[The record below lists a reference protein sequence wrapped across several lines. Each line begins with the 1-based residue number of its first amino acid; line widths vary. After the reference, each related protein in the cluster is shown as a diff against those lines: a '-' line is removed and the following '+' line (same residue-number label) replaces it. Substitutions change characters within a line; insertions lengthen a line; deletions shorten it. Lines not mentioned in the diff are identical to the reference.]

1 MRWSDFQPEPDRI
14 DRTMMDRF
22 EQVLEAAHKAKI
34 GVIPTFFC
42 GHMSGENWDV
52 PWRGGRDPYTD
63 PEMLRHK
70 RFKCAISPWHTGGAI
85 PGSSAG
91 TSPTSRMCS

>member
-1 MRWSDFQPEPDRI
+1 
-14 DRTMMDRF
+14 MMDRF
-22 EQVLEAAHKAKI
+22 EQVLDAARKAGI

-63 PEMLRHK
+63 PEMLRAQALQVCHFA
-70 RFKCAISPWHTGGAI
+70 RRYLSLIHI
-85 PGSSAG
+85 
-91 TSPTSRMCS
+91 